1 MTGSILGL
9 LAACFLAPSFAAA
22 QTPASGTGGTT
33 DQPAPANA
41 PPKPA
46 EARFDILDY
55 VVDGNTVLS
64 VRDIEEAIYPFLGEQ
79 RSAADV
85 DSARAALENAYIA

>member
-1 MTGSILGL
+1 MTGSILGF
-9 LAACFLAPSFAAA
+9 LAACVLAPSLASA
-22 QTPASGTGGTT
+22 QTPAAGASGAT

-64 VRDIEEAIYPFLGEQ
+64 IPDIEEAIYPFLG
-79 RSAADV
+79 
-85 DSARAALENAYIA
+85 